1 MKDEYMELLKSL
13 RDKSRKHIMCEMNG
27 QFKLILDFDGL
38 KFTEAIEILDDVR
51 GNVPKLYKG
60 KPVRVYIVGVLQLG

>member
-1 MKDEYMELLKSL
+1 
-13 RDKSRKHIMCEMNG
+13 MCEMNG